1 MIKNNIG
8 ISCTQYSQKDHIR
21 KISKKGKK
29 KKIVLSTYTGDK
41 KRNMAVKFPVCTKQN
56 SIRF

>member
-1 MIKNNIG
+1 MYPIFTERSYKKDIKE
-8 ISCTQYSQKDHIR
+8 R
-21 KISKKGKK
+21 KEKK
-29 KKIVLSTYTGDK
+29 KKIVLCTYTGDK